1 MTLSLRLAVLALSCA
16 TATAASA
23 ADRPLYIGSFDRVR
37 VQGPF
42 EVRIVD
48 GSPGAT
54 LSGDR
59 RVIEGVEV
67 RVDGSTLTIR
77 NGIGQWG
84 EQPRAATTQP
94 VVVTVSAR
102 NIVSATVIG
111 AGRLTIPRMKT
122 TRVELAVTGAGVI
135 IAGGIDA
142 DQANATVIGGGA
154 ITLAGR
160 AATTR
165 LLANGPAT
173 IDAGA
178 LVAGDATVRV
188 DGPGE
193 VKANARFTAT
203 VDNLGLGQVTVAGHP
218 KCTVKANAGGPV
230 TCGGGS

>member
-16 TATAASA
+16 TATASA
-23 ADRPLYIGSFDRVR
+23 ADRPIYIGSFDRVR

-42 EVRIVD
+42 EVRIVN

-77 NGIGQWG
+77 NGFGQWG
-84 EQPRAATTQP
+84 EQPRASTTQP
-94 VVVTVSAR
+94 VVVTLRTR
-102 NIVSATVIG
+102 NVVHATVIG
-111 AGRLTIPRMKT
+111 AGRLTIPRMKA

-160 AATTR
+160 ATSTR
-165 LLANGPAT
+165 LIANGPAT

-178 LVAGDATVRV
+178 LAAGDATVRV

-218 KCTVKANAGGPV
+218 KCSVKANAGGPV
-230 TCGGGS
+230 TCGGGA

>member
-23 ADRPLYIGSFDRVR
+23 ADRPIYIGSFDRVR

-111 AGRLTIPRMKT
+111 AGRLTIPRMKA
-122 TRVELAVTGAGVI
+122 TRVDLTVTGAGTITALGV
-135 IAGGIDA
+135 DA

-154 ITLAGR
+154 ITLSGR
-160 AATTR
+160 TASTR

-178 LVAGDATVRV
+178 LVAGEATVLV

-203 VDNLGLGQVTVAGHP
+203 VNNLGLGQVTVTGRP
-218 KCTVKANAGGPV
+218 KCTVTANAGGPV
-230 TCGGGS
+230 VCGGGS